1 MMALYSLKRTELG
14 NYSCAAAYLLWPFLK
29 EDITGPDNSA
39 SGIEAREKAE
49 TRARLEENMQAI
61 REAME

>member
-29 EDITGPDNSA
+29 EDITDPD
-39 SGIEAREKAE
+39 
-49 TRARLEENMQAI
+49 
-61 REAME
+61 